1 MDGPHFALVLSRR
14 IYNVKTGLAIILVG
28 SSKTMKIPARKP
40 FTLQLPDRLIKT
52 ANNPEGKGE
61 IRCDEMRTIDF
72 AERNARYVTEVDND
86 FVNRAIDLMLAVVD
100 EEDE

>member
-1 MDGPHFALVLSRR
+1 
-14 IYNVKTGLAIILVG
+14 
-28 SSKTMKIPARKP
+28 
-40 FTLQLPDRLIKT
+40 
-52 ANNPEGKGE
+52 
-61 IRCDEMRTIDF
+61 MRTIDF